1 MFEFQKKTVVLR
13 RNKKMENQIKLLRF
27 QIEKQQF
34 AIPVEYV
41 ERIIQI
47 VELIEIPDAPSFFP
61 GLLNLYGELIPVV
74 NLRVLFRFK
83 ERETEL
89 SDQLIVLNAKT
100 VKIALHIDATLEV
113 MNVGQNQI
121 VGNSEITFNN
131 TYIRG
136 IAKTEND
143 ILVIHHPEEFLQKEH
158 LLKMM
163 EIIRKMEPKTST

>member
-1 MFEFQKKTVVLR
+1 
-13 RNKKMENQIKLLRF
+13 MENQIKLVRF

-41 ERIIQI
+41 ERIIQM
-47 VELIEIPDAPSFFP
+47 VELIEIPDAPSFFS

-74 NLRVLFRFK
+74 NLRVLFRLK
-83 ERETEL
+83 EREIEL

-100 VKIALHIDATLEV
+100 IKMALHIDATLDV
-113 MNVGQNQI
+113 MNVDQNQLA
-121 VGNSEITFNN
+121 GNTEITFNN
-131 TYIRG
+131 AFIKG

-163 EIIRKMEPKTST
+163 EIIGKMEPNTST